1 MICKIVNCRKTSR
14 KKETGEQEV
23 ERSVATP
30 VQSVVRSWPH
40 NNNPK
45 TINQKP
51 FFTFAT
57 MTEKILILDFGSQ
70 YTQLIAR
77 AVREASVYCE
87 IIPYQKTFEFEPG
100 LKGIILSGSPFSVN
114 DEQAPDVN
122 VQAFIKQVPVL
133 GVCYGAQLTAKRFG
147 GRVEKSNKREYGRAL
162 LHKQKNDVILKDVIE
177 KSQVWMS
184 HADTILELPKGF
196 ELLATT
202 ETIPIAAF
210 RKNGATDSRFTIHDS
225 RSRTHDFPLYGLQ
238 FHPEVYHSIE
248 GKKILQNFLV
258 NVCGC
263 KQDWTPAHFVSDTV
277 EQLKKKIGDRKVVMA
292 LSGGVDSTVAAT
304 LISRAIGDHLFGIFV
319 DNGVLRK
326 DEFETVLATYK
337 NLGLNVKGIDARNRF
352 YGELAGKTD
361 PEAKRKTI
369 GRLFIEIFQEE
380 AKKVEGIELL
390 GQGTIY
396 PDVIESVSVH
406 GPSMTIKSH
415 HNVGGLPEKM
425 HLELVEPLRFLFKD
439 EVRKVGMELG
449 IPEEMIGRHPFPGP
463 GLAIRILGEITEE
476 KVRLLQ
482 EADHI
487 YVKALKDHHLYAT
500 VWQAGAILLPVKSVG
515 VMGDE
520 RTYEF
525 TVALR
530 AVTSVDGMT
539 ADWAHLPY
547 DFLAHVSSEII
558 NNVKGINRVV
568 YDISSK
574 PPATIEW
581 E

>member
-1 MICKIVNCRKTSR
+1 
-14 KKETGEQEV
+14 
-23 ERSVATP
+23 
-30 VQSVVRSWPH
+30 
-40 NNNPK
+40 
-45 TINQKP
+45 
-51 FFTFAT
+51 

-77 AVREASVYCE
+77 AVREANVYCE
-87 IIPYQKTFEFEPG
+87 IIPYHKTFEFEPG

-114 DEQAPDVN
+114 DDQAPDVN
-122 VQAFIKQVPVL
+122 IKNLVSKVPVL
-133 GVCYGAQLTAKRFG
+133 GVCYGAQLTAKQFG
-147 GRVEKSNKREYGRAL
+147 GTVARSNKREYGRAL
-162 LHKQKNDVILKDVIE
+162 LQREKDDVILKDISQV
-177 KSQVWMS
+177 SQVWMS
-184 HADTILELPKGF
+184 HGDSILELPKGF

-202 ETIPIAAF
+202 ESIPVAAF
-210 RKNGATDSRFTIHDS
+210 KKNGAGSL
-225 RSRTHDFPLYGLQ
+225 PLYGLQ

-248 GKKILQNFLV
+248 GKKIIRNFLV
-258 NVCGC
+258 NICGC
-263 KQDWTPAHFVSDTV
+263 HQDWTPAHFITDTV
-277 EQLKKKIGDRKVVMA
+277 EALKKQIGNRKVIMA

-304 LISRAIGDHLFGIFV
+304 LIHRAIGDHLYGIFV

-326 DEFETVLATYK
+326 NEFENVLATYAK
-337 NLGLNVKGIDARNRF
+337 LGLNVKGIDAKELF
-352 YGELAGKTD
+352 YKELTGKSD

-369 GRLFIEIFQEE
+369 GKLFIDVFQEE
-380 AKKVEGIELL
+380 ATHIEGIGLL

-439 EVRKVGMELG
+439 EVRKVGRELG
-449 IPEEMIGRHPFPGP
+449 IPGEMIDRHPFPGP
-463 GLAIRILGEITEE
+463 GLAIRILGEVTEE

-482 EADHI
+482 EADHLYI
-487 YVKALKDHHLYAT
+487 QGLKDHHLYAT

-547 DFLAHVSSEII
+547 DFLANISSDII
-558 NNVKGINRVV
+558 NNVRGINRVV

>member
-1 MICKIVNCRKTSR
+1 LLKLRQTKNK
-14 KKETGEQEV
+14 
-23 ERSVATP
+23 
-30 VQSVVRSWPH
+30 
-40 NNNPK
+40 NY
-45 TINQKP
+45 KP
-51 FFTFAT
+51 FFNFAA
-57 MTEKILILDFGSQ
+57 MTERILILDFGSQ

-77 AVREASVYCE
+77 AVREANVYCE
-87 IIPYQKTFEFEPG
+87 IIPYHQPFEFEPG

-114 DEQAPDVN
+114 DEKAPDAN
-122 VQAFIKQVPVL
+122 VQAFIKQAPVL
-133 GVCYGAQLTAKRFG
+133 GVCYGAQLTAKRYG
-147 GRVEKSNKREYGRAL
+147 GKVEKSNKREYGRAL
-162 LHKQKNDVILKDVIE
+162 LHKQKNDVILNNVME

-202 ETIPIAAF
+202 ESIPIAAF
-210 RKNGATDSRFTIHDS
+210 RKSLNGTPNSQLPTPNSRLPTANS
-225 RSRTHDFPLYGLQ
+225 RLPTPEFPLYGLQ

-248 GKKILQNFLV
+248 GKKILHNFLV

-263 KQDWTPAHFVSDTV
+263 SQDWTPAHFITDTV
-277 EQLKKKIGDRKVVMA
+277 SQLKEKIGDRKVVMA

-304 LISRAIGDHLFGIFV
+304 LIHCAIGDHLYGIFV

-326 DEFETVLATYK
+326 DEFETVLTTYAT
-337 NLGLNVKGIDARNRF
+337 LGLNVKGIDAKQRF
-352 YGELAGKTD
+352 YQALEGKTD

-369 GRLFIEIFQEE
+369 GRIFIDIFQEE
-380 AKKVEGIELL
+380 AKRIEDIGLL

-406 GPSMTIKSH
+406 GPSVTIKSH

-425 HLELVEPLRFLFKD
+425 HFDLVEPLRFLFKD
-439 EVRKVGMELG
+439 EVRKVGRELG

-482 EADHI
+482 EADHL
-487 YVKALKDHHLYAT
+487 YVKALKDHQLYAT

-520 RTYEF
+520 RTYEY

-547 DFLAHVSSEII
+547 DFLAHVSNEII

>member
-1 MICKIVNCRKTSR
+1 
-14 KKETGEQEV
+14 
-23 ERSVATP
+23 
-30 VQSVVRSWPH
+30 
-40 NNNPK
+40 
-45 TINQKP
+45 
-51 FFTFAT
+51 

-77 AVREASVYCE
+77 AVREANVFCE
-87 IIPYQKTFEFEPG
+87 IIPYHKNFEYEPG

-114 DEQAPDVN
+114 DVNSPDVN
-122 VQAFIKQVPVL
+122 VQFMADRVPVL

-162 LHKQKNDVILKDVIE
+162 LHKHKDDVLLKNVME

-184 HADTILELPKGF
+184 HADTILELPEGF

-202 ETIPIAAF
+202 ESIPVAAF
-210 RKNGATDSRFTIHDS
+210 RKTNVKSQKSNGTSNLKPQIS
-225 RSRTHDFPLYGLQ
+225 NFPLYGLQ

-248 GKKILQNFLV
+248 GKKILHNFLV
-258 NVCGC
+258 NICGC
-263 KQDWTPAHFVSDTV
+263 KQDWTPAHFISDTV
-277 EQLKKKIGDRKVVMA
+277 ELLKKQIGDRKVIMA

-304 LISRAIGDHLFGIFV
+304 LIHRAIGERLYGIFV

-326 DEFETVLATYK
+326 DEFENVLSTYAK
-337 NLGLNVKGIDARNRF
+337 LGLNVKGVDAKNIF
-352 YGELAGKTD
+352 YNELAGKTD

-369 GRLFIEIFQEE
+369 GRLFIEIFQDE
-380 AKKVEGIELL
+380 AKHIDGIEML

-415 HNVGGLPEKM
+415 HNVGGLPEQM

-439 EVRKVGMELG
+439 EVRKVGRELG
-449 IPEEMIGRHPFPGP
+449 IPAQMIDRHPFPGP
-463 GLAIRILGEITEE
+463 GLAIRILGEVNQE
-476 KVRLLQ
+476 KVDLLQ
-482 EADHI
+482 KADDVYI
-487 YVKALKDHHLYAT
+487 KSLKEHNLYAT

-520 RTYEF
+520 RTYEY
-525 TVALR
+525 TIALR

-547 DFLAHVSSEII
+547 DFLANVSNEII